1 MGLLFLSNYNEGE
14 KVCLE
19 ENLQEQEELAQLDK
33 INHVEQIL
41 VEALVKHVTVTMRLA
56 VQDARMSLILIVK
69 IVGRLID

>member
-69 IVGRLID
+69 IVGRLIA